1 MNELWYHN
9 QYKHK
14 EIIMKKTFNIST
26 IISIIIVVVQL
37 CDILIHYWTN
47 QFELIR
53 VQSNIIIIMWVFY
66 VSIRQNSILQKI
78 ITTASISIYLIL
90 NFVFVFENGII
101 NPNSNEIRFLL
112 LILVGLTSVLFFVR
126 VILSNIMLKEKN
138 EKQ

>member
-1 MNELWYHN
+1 
-9 QYKHK
+9 
-14 EIIMKKTFNIST
+14 MKKTFNIST
-26 IISIIIVVVQL
+26 IISIIIIVVQL

-47 QFELIR
+47 QFELVR

-66 VSIRQNSILQKI
+66 ISIRRNSILQKI

-90 NFVFVFENGII
+90 NFVFVFENGIL

-112 LILVGLTSVLFFVR
+112 LILVGLTSVLFFFR
-126 VILSNIMLKEKN
+126 VILNNTVLKEKN